1 MDNYRPTWAEIDLT
15 AIRYN
20 FIRVRKIVDPAMVM
34 AVVKADGYGHGM
46 LEVSQAC
53 LREGAEC
60 LGVASL
66 EEALFLRKSG
76 VVAPILVLGYIPD
89 EYAELAVK
97 HNVSGCVFS
106 RNFARA
112 LSQAAVKLGQKANLH
127 IKIDTG
133 MGRIGFPAEPET
145 LDLIAEISQL
155 PGVRIEGIFTHFAEA
170 DSLNKDF
177 SREQL
182 ADFTD
187 IVSNLEKRGISIP
200 WKHCSNSAALMD
212 MPESHF
218 NMVRAGIV
226 LYGLYPSQFVNKDR
240 LPIIPAMTL
249 KSRIAFIKELE
260 PGHSVSYN
268 RTYCCS
274 RKTKVATVPIG
285 YADGYNR
292 LLSNRAQAVIRGQK
306 VPLIGNVCMD
316 QCMFDVSNVEG
327 VKEGDELILFGR
339 PEDGITADDLAQI
352 IGTINYEVV
361 CTHSARVPR
370 IYIGGTL

>member
-1 MDNYRPTWAEIDLT
+1 MDNIRPTWAEIDLT
-15 AIRYN
+15 AIKHN
-20 FIRVRKIVDPAMVM
+20 LTMVRKIVDPAMIM

-46 LEVSQAC
+46 LEVSQTC
-53 LREGAEC
+53 LREGVEC

-76 VVAPILVLGYIPD
+76 VAAPVLVLGYIPD
-89 EYAELAVK
+89 EFAELTVK
-97 HNVSGCVFS
+97 HNVRASIFTWA
-106 RNFARA
+106 FARA
-112 LSQAAVKLGQKANLH
+112 LSQAAVKLGQTANLH

-133 MGRIGFPAEPET
+133 MGRIGFPAAPET
-145 LDLIAEISQL
+145 LEMIIKISRL
-155 PGVRIEGIFTHFAEA
+155 PGVRIEGIFTHFAES

-182 ADFTD
+182 AVFSG
-187 IVSNLEKRGISIP
+187 IISSSEKRGISIP
-200 WKHCSNSAALMD
+200 WKHCSNSAALID

-249 KSRIAFIKELE
+249 KSRIAFLKELE

-285 YADGYNR
+285 YADGYSR
-292 LLSNRAQAVIRGQK
+292 LLSNRAQAVIRGQR

-327 VKEGDELILFGR
+327 VKEGDEIILFGR

-352 IGTINYEVV
+352 MGTINYEVV
-361 CTHSARVPR
+361 SAHSARVPR
-370 IYIGGTL
+370 IYEGGIL